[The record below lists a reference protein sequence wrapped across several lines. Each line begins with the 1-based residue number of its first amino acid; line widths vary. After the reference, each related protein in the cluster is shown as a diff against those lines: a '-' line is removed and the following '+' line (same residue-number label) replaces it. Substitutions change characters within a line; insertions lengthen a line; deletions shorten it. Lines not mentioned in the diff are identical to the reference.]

1 MMGPFMSPERL
12 RSSRTSFRR
21 PAGASVGRFSSN
33 GAGLPEDNTVAEPR
47 YQLAKVLDV
56 DEFTIPTNAVSYS
69 FPEDMW
75 IPVQSSVDAEK
86 LSSLKLSPEGRFIL
100 AVEGD
105 EGAYTEKDI
114 TADDDRQGVGLQGRI
129 TEDWRPLACYNR
141 AGTPFIVSEYVYV
154 FILEFD

>member
-1 MMGPFMSPERL
+1 MGPFMSPERL

-21 PAGASVGRFSSN
+21 PAGASVGIYSSN
-33 GAGLPEDNTVAEPR
+33 GSGLPEDNTVAEQR
-47 YQLAKVLDV
+47 YQLAKVLEV

-75 IPVQSSVDAEK
+75 IPVQSSVDADK
-86 LSSLKLSPEGRFIL
+86 LSSLKLTPEGRFIL

-105 EGAYTEKDI
+105 EAEKDI
-114 TADDDRQGVGLQGRI
+114 TADDDWQGVGLQGRI

-141 AGTPFIVSEYVYV
+141 PGLYCSIVSV
-154 FILEFD
+154 FFYF